1 MKIKPIFKVITAVS
15 AISGAI
21 TGIAALLPFLSFC
34 IFCLLMLGMAPYII
48 IYLKNLHV
56 IGNLDTEQSL
66 IYGGLSGFMGFL
78 GFSVTF
84 FPLAFIID
92 LIFKTE
98 TFLWV
103 NVVFKNFGFLL
114 TMVILTAL
122 LSALLNMFSGFL
134 TGYIYQY
141 LKK

>member
-1 MKIKPIFKVITAVS
+1 MKPIFKIISIVS
-15 AISGAI
+15 IISGAI
-21 TGIAALLPFLSFC
+21 LGIVALLPFLSFSVIC
-34 IFCLLMLGMAPYII
+34 ILMLFMAPFII
-48 IYLKNLHV
+48 IYFKNLK
-56 IGNLDTEQSL
+56 L
-66 IYGGLSGFMGFL
+66 IENTDIQEFIVYGGLSGFTGFL

-92 LIFKTE
+92 LIFKTQ

-103 NVVFKNFGFLL
+103 NIVFKNFGFLF
-114 TMVILTAL
+114 TMIILTAL

-134 TGYIYQY
+134 TAHVYQY

>member
-1 MKIKPIFKVITAVS
+1 MKINPIFKVIAAMS

-21 TGIAALLPFLSFC
+21 IGIAALLPFLSFAVL
-34 IFCLLMLGMAPYII
+34 CLLMFGMAPYII

-56 IGNLDTEQSL
+56 IENIDTEKSL
-66 IYGGLSGFMGFL
+66 IYGGLSGFAGFL
-78 GFSVTF
+78 GFSVSF

-103 NVVFKNFGFLL
+103 NIVFKNFGFLL

-141 LKK
+141 FKK